1 MQHQCCIVHL
11 NTDVAYDVPVTSEND
26 ERLDPRQV
34 RTRARVL
41 AAARTVLRRDGL
53 GGATI
58 EAIAAEAGVARSTV
72 YRNWT
77 TRDDV
82 LAAAFDDAIGPPT
95 TADAT
100 RPLSDQL
107 ERVLTELA
115 RSLSDSEWGRAL
127 PAVVAAIDAEPALAE
142 RYGRLTQE
150 RRTALSELLDSAV
163 DGGALPVGTPVDELI
178 DALVGPLFY
187 RRLIR
192 QTQTDDAW
200 LTRHL
205 DRTLRAFGARA
216 TARRAVRRATGPTPA
231 R

>member
-1 MQHQCCIVHL
+1 M
-11 NTDVAYDVPVTSEND
+11 TSESD

-58 EAIAAEAGVARSTV
+58 DAIATEAGVARSTV

-77 TRDDV
+77 TREDV
-82 LAAAFDDAIGPPT
+82 LAAAFDDAIGPPSST
-95 TADAT
+95 DDALPV
-100 RPLSDQL
+100 RDQL
-107 ERVLTELA
+107 ERVLRELA
-115 RSLSDSEWGRAL
+115 GSLSTSEWGRTL
-127 PAVVAAIDAEPALAE
+127 PAVVAAIDAEPSLAG

-150 RRTALSELLDSAV
+150 RRAAMSGLLTAAIGRGELPQS
-163 DGGALPVGTPVDELI
+163 TPVDDAI

-192 QTQTDDAW
+192 QTRTSTTW
-200 LTRHL
+200 ISNHL
-205 DRTLRAFGARA
+205 DRTLLAFGARRGPH
-216 TARRAVRRATGPTPA
+216 RRT
-231 R
+231 